1 MIFARPGCNGRREK
15 TMRAYFRAFPI
26 GLMALAVLSAP
37 AGAAETLRVGKAV
50 PFAWTF
56 TPLDVGIETGQFA
69 KQGLTVEPSAFGGDA
84 KLQQAMAADGI
95 DIGIGSG
102 PGMAFTAKGAPVKAV
117 AAMAGIPTNMALM
130 VNYNSAIK
138 SVDDLKGKRIGVT
151 TVGSLTDWIGK
162 RIGVLKG
169 WGPKGI
175 DIVAIGGMEPARAA
189 MKINQIDGY
198 ISSLESGY
206 ALEEAKEWRVITTAT
221 PFVDHFITHV
231 IFAREELIE
240 KRPQAIRAFLQGWF
254 NTIAFMKANKAKT
267 VDITAKVINLSP
279 AVVGR
284 AYDEEV
290 GIFSD
295 DGVFDPKAV
304 AVLKQ
309 SFIEMGLLKEIP
321 DDKVM
326 FTTRFVPVK
335 AGM

>member
-1 MIFARPGCNGRREK
+1 
-15 TMRAYFRAFPI
+15 MRAYVRAFPI
-26 GLMALAVLSAP
+26 CLVVLATAALSAS

-56 TPLDVGIETGQFA
+56 TPVEVGIETGQFG

-84 KLQQAMAADGI
+84 RLQQAMAADGI

-102 PGMAFTAKGAPVKAV
+102 PGMAFMAKGAPAKAV

-130 VNYNSAIK
+130 VSYNSSIK
-138 SVDDLKGKRIGVT
+138 SVDDLKGRRIGVT

-162 RIGVLKG
+162 RIGVVKG
-169 WGPKGI
+169 WGPRGI

-189 MKINQIDGY
+189 MKVKEIDGY
-198 ISSLESGY
+198 ISSLESGF
-206 ALEEAKEWRVITTAT
+206 ALEEAREWRVITTAT

-231 IFAREELIE
+231 FFAREEVIE
-240 KRPQAIRAFLQGWF
+240 KRPQAVRAFLQAWF

-267 VDITAKVINLSP
+267 VDITAKVLNLSP
-279 AVVGR
+279 AVIDR
-284 AYDEEV
+284 AYDEEI

-304 AVLKQ
+304 AALKQ
-309 SFIEMGLLKEIP
+309 SFIEMGLLKGIP

-326 FTTRFVPVK
+326 FTTQFVPVK

>member
-1 MIFARPGCNGRREK
+1 
-15 TMRAYFRAFPI
+15 MRAYVRAFPI
-26 GLMALAVLSAP
+26 CLVMLATAALCAP
-37 AGAAETLRVGKAV
+37 VGAAETLRVGKAV

-69 KQGLTVEPSAFGGDA
+69 KQGLTVEASAFGGDA
-84 KLQQAMAADGI
+84 KMQQALAADGI

-231 IFAREELIE
+231 FFAREELIE

-279 AVVGR
+279 AVIGR

-304 AVLKQ
+304 AALKQ